1 MKQLFFIIVLCLS
14 ITATSQNIITKDIGE
29 FSIIKVFDLIE
40 VKLIKSTENKVE
52 ISGRNTKDVSIINK
66 NGILKIRMALNESF
80 DGSDT
85 YVKVYFTNLDTID
98 ANEGAFISS
107 EDVFEQFDLSLK
119 TQEGAQIKLQTD
131 VKYLDVK
138 AVTGGEVE
146 ISGQVDKQII
156 NINTGGIYDGKN
168 VESQNSEVSI
178 KAGGEAHIKA
188 IETLDIKIRAGGEV
202 IVYGKPKQV
211 FESKALGGTI
221 KYRD

>member
-66 NGILKIRMALNESF
+66 NGILKIRMTLNESF

>member
-29 FSIIKVFDLIE
+29 FSTIKVFDLIE